1 VSCEPEEVS
10 VPLAVQSLGDHF
22 IMYASDYP
30 HWDSDFPNS
39 TKPMRERRDIS
50 DAVRAKIM
58 GGNAERFYSLAA

>member
-1 VSCEPEEVS
+1 
-10 VPLAVQSLGDHF
+10 
-22 IMYASDYP
+22 MYASDYP